1 MEHIT
6 FKEYLTFDDVL
17 IKPNQSAIE
26 PLETSPDTMCARDF
40 FISNPIL
47 SAPMDRVTEAQMAIE
62 LGQLGG
68 LGVIHR
74 NNSIAEQIEEVRKAK
89 EAGVRVGAACSPFD
103 EARAQA
109 LVNAGVDLVA
119 IDSAHGHNL
128 NVIEGAKR
136 IKKIIG
142 TIPMLVGNIATAEAA
157 EALVHFADGI
167 KVGIGPGSICT
178 TRIVSGVGV
187 PQLSAIMEVAA
198 VAKAHGV
205 PVIADGGIK
214 TSGDIAKA
222 LAAGAS
228 AVMLGNLLA
237 ATSAAPGRLIEE
249 SGKQY
254 KEYRGMGSLDV
265 LTEGRANDRY
275 LGTSKN
281 IVAEGVSGRVPYAGE
296 LEDVVGQ
303 LIGGLQVA
311 MGYVG
316 AKTIAEFQEKAQ
328 FVRIT
333 NAGVLESR
341 PHSLSSYRV

>member
-1 MEHIT
+1 METPI
-6 FKEYLTFDDVL
+6 KEYLTFDDVL
-17 IKPNQSAIE
+17 IKPNVSALE
-26 PLETSPDTMCARDF
+26 PLQTNPRTQCARDF

-47 SAPMDRVTEAQMAIE
+47 SAPMDTVTEAPMAIA

-68 LGVIHR
+68 LGIIHR
-74 NNSIAEQIEEVRKAK
+74 NNSVEEQVAEVLIAK

-103 EARAQA
+103 EERAIR
-109 LVNAGVDLVA
+109 LRDIGVDLVA

-128 NVIEGAKR
+128 NVINGAKK
-136 IKKIIG
+136 IKVIIG
-142 TIPMLVGNIATAEAA
+142 NIPMLVGNIATAEAA
-157 EALVHFADGI
+157 EALVTFADGI

-198 VAKAHGV
+198 VAKKYGV

-222 LAAGAS
+222 IAAGAS

-237 ATSAAPGRLIEE
+237 ATDASPGEWIERDDRQL
-249 SGKQY
+249 KQ
-254 KEYRGMGSLDV
+254 YRGMGSREV
-265 LTEGRANDRY
+265 LIEGRANDRY

-281 IVAEGVSGRVPYAGE
+281 VIAEGVSGEILYAGTVKE
-296 LEDVVGQ
+296 VVEQ
-303 LIGGLQVA
+303 LVGGLQIS

-316 AKTIAEFQEKAQ
+316 AATIIEFQEKAQ

-333 NAGVLESR
+333 HSGLQESR
-341 PHSLSSYRV
+341 PHSLVRFSF